1 MHSNDDLSLVQ
12 HLSLVQEKPAGI
24 WASVRAWMTRVSK
37 LPRPAVD
44 AMAGHGEHAAAPA
57 EIPLYEQE
65 FATERE
71 ALACA
76 TNAMAQ
82 GFRTVVEQSVYD
94 YSWHVEV
101 YPAPARNESG
111 ALAA

>member
-1 MHSNDDLSLVQ
+1 MRSNNDLALAP
-12 HLSLVQEKPAGI
+12 HLPLAREKPGI
-24 WASVRAWMTRVSK
+24 WASVLAWLARVSP
-37 LPRPAVD
+37 LRPAGKPVALLD
-44 AMAGHGEHAAAPA
+44 EHTAASADMPMF
-57 EIPLYEQE
+57 EQE

-71 ALACA
+71 ALACSA
-76 TNAMAQ
+76 SAIAQ

-101 YPAPARNESG
+101 YPASTPGESR